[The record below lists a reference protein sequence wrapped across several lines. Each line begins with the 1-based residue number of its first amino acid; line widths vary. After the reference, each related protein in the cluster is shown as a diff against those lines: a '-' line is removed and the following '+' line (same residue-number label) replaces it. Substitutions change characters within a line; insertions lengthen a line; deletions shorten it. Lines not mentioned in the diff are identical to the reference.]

1 MNYYSNKSILLSVA
15 KKLVMLNY
23 PVMFWDVMKNIIVVG
38 SHNYEKKLKSFITCS
53 LPNILNLSTNEI
65 FTSKLKL

>member
-23 PVMFWDVMKNIIVVG
+23 PVMFWNIMKNTIVLG
-38 SHNYEKKLKSFITCS
+38 SHNYEKKLKNVIACS
-53 LPNILNLSTNEI
+53 LPNIFNL
-65 FTSKLKL
+65 